1 MIKFLDLKKINQLYN
16 EEIHSAVNRVIDSG
30 WYLFGEEVRNFENN
44 YAGYIGTDYCVGV
57 GNGLDALR
65 LILRSYI
72 ECGEMEEGDEIIVPT
87 NTYIA
92 TILAITANNLTP
104 VLVEPDID
112 TFQIDPTKI
121 EQSITSKSKAI
132 LIVHLYGKCAFTRE
146 IGKICEKHDL
156 KLIEDN
162 AQAAGCT
169 TIEGK
174 TGSLGEIAAHSFYPG
189 KNIGA
194 LGDAGAITTNNKILA
209 ETARTLANY
218 GSSKKYIFD
227 FGGIN
232 SRMSEINAAV
242 LNVKLKY
249 LDRDNLLRKQ
259 MARFYFDKIKHP
271 DIKLPFASDI
281 RDNVFHVFPVLTQ
294 HRNELQ
300 EYLTLHKVETMIHYP
315 IPPHKQK
322 AFKFWNNLSYPVTE
336 KIHDEELSLPLNQSL
351 TMDDINT
358 ITEITNKWVI

>member
-1 MIKFLDLKKINQLYN
+1 MIKFLDLQKINQLYY

-30 WYLFGEEVRNFENN
+30 WYLFGEEVRNFEKN
-44 YAGYIGTDYCVGV
+44 YAGYIGTDYCIGV

-72 ECGEMEEGDEIIVPT
+72 EFGEMEEGDEIIVPA

-121 EQSITSKSKAI
+121 EQSITTKSKAI
-132 LIVHLYGKCAFTRE
+132 LIVHLYGKCAYTRE

-169 TIEGK
+169 IKGRK

-194 LGDAGAITTNNKILA
+194 LGDAGAITTNNKNLA
-209 ETARTLANY
+209 EIARTLANY
-218 GSSKKYIFD
+218 GSAKKYIFD
-227 FGGIN
+227 FRGIN
-232 SRMSEINAAV
+232 SRMNEINAAV

-281 RDNVFHVFPVLTQ
+281 RDNVFHIFPVLTR

-300 EYLTLHKVETMIHYP
+300 EYLTLHKVETIIHYP